1 MSAKIFARDHLLFTK
16 ALLLGSEICSGTKR
30 KVQGRAGRDAD
41 KVQRSKEADADLFEA
56 DAGEAADS
64 ESESIHGV
72 GNAEFEADAC
82 QAGVNVADEGDDGQ
96 GDDSDACDSKVA
108 QHGVDEEC

>member
-1 MSAKIFARDHLLFTK
+1 MARDHLLFTK

-30 KVQGRAGRDAD
+30 KVQGRAGRGAD

-64 ESESIHGV
+64 ESESIRGV

-82 QAGVNVADEGDDGQ
+82 QAGVNVAESDEGDDGQ

>member
-1 MSAKIFARDHLLFTK
+1 MPNFGARPPAVHKGPVIGVGDLQRHK
-16 ALLLGSEICSGTKR
+16 AQGARPSGSWR
-30 KVQGRAGRDAD
+30 RQGATQQRGR
-41 KVQRSKEADADLFEA
+41 RADLFEA

-96 GDDSDACDSKVA
+96 GDA
-108 QHGVDEEC
+108 

>member
-1 MSAKIFARDHLLFTK
+1 M
-16 ALLLGSEICSGTKR
+16 GSEICSGTKR
-30 KVQGRAGRDAD
+30 KVQGRAGRGAD

-82 QAGVNVADEGDDGQ
+82 QAGVNN
-96 GDDSDACDSKVA
+96 
-108 QHGVDEEC
+108 